1 MIKETDFI
9 DQLMERV
16 IAEVVDNLRD
26 GITRTIEQ
34 EITKSLS
41 RSLVESEFYRR
52 LSEEMRSGLQEIYKE
67 INAAAKSG
75 ADQAQVT
82 DSRQADKL
90 FHEAAD
96 QLDQILRTTEQA
108 TTEIMDIV
116 EKHLDLQATSN
127 QILHSLKSG
136 GVSKEQ
142 LQQLRDQ
149 RDLLNQDLIS
159 IMTSLSFQDLTGQRI
174 KRIIEAIKKVE
185 QIVLDLYLSTGIK
198 IKAREETPEKNLE
211 EIEVEAQKKVSEL
224 KGPQAGAD
232 QANVDDLLAQLGL
245 E

>member
-1 MIKETDFI
+1 MIRDTEYLDH
-9 DQLMERV
+9 LMQKV
-16 IAEVVDNLRD
+16 IAEVVANLRES
-26 GITRTIEQ
+26 IAQTIER
-34 EITKSLS
+34 EITQSLS

-67 INAAAKSG
+67 INAAAKTG
-75 ADQAQVT
+75 ADRTQLADT
-82 DSRQADKL
+82 RQADKL
-90 FHEAAD
+90 FHEAAA

-116 EKHLDLQATSN
+116 EKHLDLQASSN
-127 QILHSLKSG
+127 QILHSLRSG

-142 LQQLRDQ
+142 LQKLRDQ
-149 RDLLNQDLIS
+149 SDRLNQDLIS

-198 IKAREETPEKNLE
+198 IKAREQAPEKNLE
-211 EIEVEAQKKVSEL
+211 ELEVEARQKVSEL
-224 KGPQAGAD
+224 KGPQSGV
-232 QANVDDLLAQLGL
+232 QQSNVDDLLAQLGL

>member
-1 MIKETDFI
+1 MMKESDFVERLMDKVIADVATSLKETI
-9 DQLMERV
+9 V
-16 IAEVVDNLRD
+16 ATV
-26 GITRTIEQ
+26 EQ
-34 EITKSLS
+34 QITKTLS

-52 LSEEMRSGLQEIYKE
+52 ISDEMRTGLQEIYKE
-67 INAAAKSG
+67 INSAAKSG
-75 ADQAQVT
+75 SDPVQPA

-90 FHEAAD
+90 FHEAAA
-96 QLDQILRTTEQA
+96 QLDQILQTTEKA
-108 TTEIMDIV
+108 TVEIMDIV

-136 GVSKEQ
+136 GVSKEH

-149 RDLLNQDLIS
+149 SDLLNQDLIS

-185 QIVLDLYLSTGIK
+185 QIVLDLYLSTGLK
-198 IKAREETPEKNLE
+198 IKAREEAPEKD
-211 EIEVEAQKKVSEL
+211 IEQLDVEAKQKVTEL
-224 KGPQAGAD
+224 KGPQSGVA
-232 QANVDDLLAQLGL
+232 QNNVDDLLAQLGL

>member
-1 MIKETDFI
+1 MMQEPEFVER
-9 DQLMERV
+9 LMDKV
-16 IAEVVDNLRD
+16 IADVATSLKESIVATVEQQ
-26 GITRTIEQ
+26 ITRT
-34 EITKSLS
+34 LS
-41 RSLVESEFYRR
+41 RSLLESEFYRR
-52 LSEEMRSGLQEIYKE
+52 LSDEMRSGLQEIYKE

-75 ADQAQVT
+75 SEGESPT
-82 DSRQADKL
+82 DRRQADKL

-96 QLDQILRTTEQA
+96 QLDQILRTTEKA

-127 QILHSLKSG
+127 TILHSLKSG
-136 GVSKEQ
+136 GVSKDQ

-149 RDLLNQDLIS
+149 SDLLNQDLIS

-198 IKAREETPEKNLE
+198 IKARAEEPEKDIELL
-211 EIEVEAQKKVSEL
+211 EVEAKKKVSEL
-224 KGPQAGAD
+224 KGPQSGVA
-232 QANVDDLLAQLGL
+232 QSNVDDLLAQLGL

>member
-1 MIKETDFI
+1 MIKDTEFLDH
-9 DQLMERV
+9 LMEKV
-16 IAEVVDNLRD
+16 ISEVVANLRD
-26 GITRTIEQ
+26 GITQTIER

-75 ADQAQVT
+75 ADQTQVT

-116 EKHLDLQATSN
+116 EKHLDLQAASN

-136 GVSKEQ
+136 GVSREHLQKLREQ
-142 LQQLRDQ
+142 S
-149 RDLLNQDLIS
+149 DLLNQDLIS

-198 IKAREETPEKNLE
+198 IKARETAPEKNLE
-211 EIEVEAQKKVSEL
+211 ELEVEAQKRVSEL
-224 KGPQAGAD
+224 KGPQSAI
-232 QANVDDLLAQLGL
+232 QQNNVDDLLAQLGL